1 MPESTN
7 ITYGQCQHY
16 IAAVY
21 YCNTNTVA
29 IGVDIYMLIQM
40 VSDIKSMQYSV
51 HSYIIATVCLHHCY

>member
-16 IAAVY
+16 NMAAVY

-40 VSDIKSMQYSV
+40 VSDIQSMQYSV
-51 HSYIIATVCLHHCY
+51 YT

>member
-7 ITYGQCQHY
+7 ITYDQCQHY

-21 YCNTNTVA
+21 YCNTNSVA

-40 VSDIKSMQYSV
+40 VSDIQSMQYSV
-51 HSYIIATVCLHHCY
+51 YT